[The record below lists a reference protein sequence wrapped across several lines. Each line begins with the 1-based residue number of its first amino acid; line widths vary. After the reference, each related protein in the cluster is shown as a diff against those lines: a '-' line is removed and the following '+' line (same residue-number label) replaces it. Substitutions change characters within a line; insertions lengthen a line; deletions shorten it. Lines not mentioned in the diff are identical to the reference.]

1 MSVDQT
7 DKQLLHLIQ
16 SNFPV
21 VQRPYEAIGQQL
33 GISEQ
38 EVLERISRLQ
48 QAGIIRR
55 LGGLFDSRK
64 LGYTGTLCAL
74 QVPEADIDRVAKI
87 INSYPGITHNYLR
100 NHRYNMWFT
109 LLAPSEQH
117 INEILT
123 EIKQK
128 TGLTELLNLP
138 AVNIFK
144 VRVNFNLS
152 EVQHAD

>member
-1 MSVDQT
+1 MSFDQT
-7 DKQLLHLIQ
+7 DKKLLQIIQ

-21 VQRPYEAIGQQL
+21 AQRPYEIIGKQL

-38 EVLERISRLQ
+38 EVMDRISRLQ

-64 LGYTGTLCAL
+64 IGYTGTLCAL
-74 QVPEADIDRVAKI
+74 QVPEEEIDRVAQI
-87 INSYPGITHNYLR
+87 INSYPGVTHNYLR
-100 NHRYNMWFT
+100 NHHYNMWFT
-109 LLAPSEQH
+109 LLAESEQH
-117 INEILT
+117 INSILN
-123 EIKQK
+123 EIKEK
-128 TGLTELLNLP
+128 TGLADILNLP

>member
-1 MSVDQT
+1 MSVDRI
-7 DKQLLHLIQ
+7 DKQLLNIIQ

-21 VQRPYEAIGQQL
+21 TERPYDMIGQKL

-38 EVLERISRLQ
+38 NVLERLQRLR

-64 LGYTGTLCAL
+64 IGYTGTLCAM
-74 QVPEADIDRVAKI
+74 QVPEKDIDRVAQI

-109 LLAPSEQH
+109 LLAQTEQH
-117 INEILT
+117 IEGVLNEIR
-123 EIKQK
+123 QK
-128 TGLTELLNLP
+128 TGLTDILNLP

>member
-38 EVLERISRLQ
+38 EVLERIALLQ

-74 QVPEADIDRVAKI
+74 QVPKADIDRVAQI

-128 TGLTELLNLP
+128 TSLTELLNLP
-138 AVNIFK
+138 AVSIFK

>member
-7 DKQLLHLIQ
+7 DKKLLQIIQ

-21 VQRPYEAIGQQL
+21 VQRPYEMIGRQL
-33 GISEQ
+33 GINEQ
-38 EVLERISRLQ
+38 EVMDRISRLQ

-64 LGYTGTLCAL
+64 IGYTGTLCAL
-74 QVPEADIDRVAKI
+74 RVPEEEIDQVAQI

-100 NHRYNMWFT
+100 NHHYNMWFT
-109 LLAPSEQH
+109 LLAESEQH
-117 INEILT
+117 INSILN
-123 EIKQK
+123 EIKEK
-128 TGLTELLNLP
+128 TGLADILNLP

>member
-16 SNFPV
+16 SKFPI

-38 EVLERISRLQ
+38 EVLKRIARLQ

-74 QVPEADIDRVAKI
+74 QVPEADIDRVAQI

-117 INEILT
+117 INEIIT

-128 TGLTELLNLP
+128 TGLAELLNLP

>member
-74 QVPEADIDRVAKI
+74 QVPEADIDRVAQI

-117 INEILT
+117 INKILT

-128 TGLTELLNLP
+128 TSLTELLNLP

>member
-21 VQRPYEAIGQQL
+21 VQRPFEEIGQQL

-38 EVLERISRLQ
+38 EVLERIDRLQ
-48 QAGIIRR
+48 QTSIIRR

-64 LGYTGTLCAL
+64 LGYTGILCAL
-74 QVPEADIDRVAKI
+74 QVPEAEIDRVAQI

-117 INEILT
+117 INNILN

-128 TGLTELLNLP
+128 TGLTDILNLP
-138 AVNIFK
+138 AINIFK

>member
-21 VQRPYEAIGQQL
+21 VQRPFEEIGQQL

-38 EVLERISRLQ
+38 DVLQRISRLQ
-48 QAGIIRR
+48 QTGIIRR

-64 LGYTGTLCAL
+64 IGYTGTLCAL
-74 QVPEADIDRVAKI
+74 QVPEADIDRVAQI
-87 INSYPGITHNYLR
+87 INGYPGITHNYLR

-117 INEILT
+117 INSILN

-128 TGLTELLNLP
+128 TGLVNLLNLP
-138 AVNIFK
+138 AVDIFK

-152 EVQHAD
+152 EVRNAD

>member
-1 MSVDQT
+1 MSVEQT

-21 VQRPYEAIGQQL
+21 VPHPFAEIGQQL

-38 EVLERISRLQ
+38 EVLERIARLQ
-48 QAGIIRR
+48 QEGIIRR

-64 LGYTGTLCAL
+64 VGYTGTLCAL
-74 QVPEADIDRVAKI
+74 QVPEADIDRAASI

-100 NHRYNMWFT
+100 NHHYNMWFT

-117 INEILT
+117 INDILT

-128 TGLTELLNLP
+128 TGLMNILNLP
-138 AVNIFK
+138 ALNIFK

-152 EVQHAD
+152 EVQHVD

>member
-1 MSVDQT
+1 MSVEQT

-21 VQRPYEAIGQQL
+21 VPRPFAEIGKQL

-38 EVLERISRLQ
+38 EVLKRIARLQ
-48 QAGIIRR
+48 QKGIIRR
-55 LGGLFDSRK
+55 LGALFDSRK
-64 LGYTGTLCAL
+64 VGYTGTLCAL
-74 QVPEADIDRVAKI
+74 QVAEADIDRVASI
-87 INSYPGITHNYLR
+87 VNSYPGITHNYLR
-100 NHRYNMWFT
+100 NHHYNMWFT

-117 INEILT
+117 IKEILT

-128 TGLTELLNLP
+128 TGLTDILILP
-138 AVNIFK
+138 AINIFK

>member
-1 MSVDQT
+1 MNVDQT
-7 DKQLLHLIQ
+7 DKHLLHIIQ

-21 VQRPYEAIGQQL
+21 VRRPFEEIGQHL

-38 EVLERISRLQ
+38 EVLERIARLQ

-55 LGGLFDSRK
+55 LGGLFNSRK
-64 LGYTGTLCAL
+64 IGYTGTLCAL
-74 QVPEADIDRVAKI
+74 QVPEADIDRVSQI
-87 INSYPGITHNYLR
+87 INGYPGITHNYLR

-109 LLAPSEQH
+109 LIAPSEQH
-117 INEILT
+117 INTILN

-128 TGLTELLNLP
+128 TGLADLLNLP
-138 AVNIFK
+138 AVDIFK

-152 EVQHAD
+152 EVQNVD